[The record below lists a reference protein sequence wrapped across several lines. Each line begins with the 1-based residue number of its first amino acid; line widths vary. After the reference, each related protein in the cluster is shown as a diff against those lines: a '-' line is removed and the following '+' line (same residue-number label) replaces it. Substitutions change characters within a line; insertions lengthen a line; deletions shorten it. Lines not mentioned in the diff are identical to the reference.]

1 MSDESLQEQL
11 AGSPVILL
19 LGAVLG
25 LVLVVAAVG
34 GGFYVEHRA
43 INTARSLEQGAAAA
57 ITVPADR
64 VDPANEGKLVHVI
77 GKADT
82 SDPATDPELGIS
94 APALRLTREVET
106 YQYKENKEEEKK
118 KDSKPTVTYT
128 YDRVW
133 SKDDPPKKFSGP
145 KAPTNE
151 PRRHANAKNNAPN
164 IKLGAFTLPP
174 SLIEKIPANEDWP
187 VTADMLEKLPD
198 EVKKVA
204 KVTEDGLLFVGVD
217 ENSNPKNPQI
227 GDERIRFK
235 VAKPQT
241 VSVLSGQSG
250 STFAPYTPQA
260 GEPID
265 LIEPGERG
273 AKQMLQAAEASSNAL
288 NWILRA
294 ACLAVMALGVFLIGR
309 RQVAVSSGLPPE
321 TTLHNVG
328 LGVFAVLVGAGLLL
342 IAGGG
347 RWVAFHPL
355 IGAGLLAGGLVALL
369 GTLFVGRMPK
379 VGLFVP
385 GAAKWTAQER
395 DYFRRIAIDPDNA
408 PLRLEFAGVLEKK
421 GNPVGE
427 YIRLDQQLEDLPKD
441 DDRREKLE
449 TRQNEL
455 LQENGKKW
463 FTPLR
468 RLRLEPKIADV
479 FCPFMWMHHGIID
492 QVLIDLPGILP
503 EKADQLFDAAPGLR
517 VLEFHNIR
525 TEAGVG
531 GWKDTMY
538 NPDVPAIVQVPHL
551 VQVGA
556 IKMSS
561 LSMKTEDLEAIASSP
576 NLENLSE
583 LDFSYNKVGPE
594 GAVALAQSATLKR
607 LRVLELRACDVGEEG
622 AVALAKSDNLAHL
635 VTLILGANA
644 IGPNGVKALAL
655 CPHLKNLTTLAL
667 DENNIG
673 PGGAQVVAASGFLRK
688 LTSLD
693 LGHNEIGPDGALA
706 LAKSHNVAKVT
717 TLKLNDNRLGAGA
730 RFLAASPQFGP
741 LKVLDLSSNE
751 IDDAGATA
759 LAAGKVMLGLEE
771 LSLSYNHIGDAGIK
785 ALAAWPGLA
794 KLNKLSL
801 RQNQI
806 GVAGV
811 TALAASPHL
820 RGLTEL
826 DLGNNP
832 VGAAGAKAL
841 AASPAL
847 ANLKYLWI
855 QEAQLTPE
863 GEKALRKRFG
873 DVAHVT

>member
-11 AGSPVILL
+11 AGSPVILV

-25 LVLVVAAVG
+25 LVLVVAAIG
-34 GGFYVEHRA
+34 GEFYVEHKA
-43 INTARSLEQGAAAA
+43 INTAVSLEQGAAAA
-57 ITVPADR
+57 VDAPAEP
-64 VDPANEGKLVHVI
+64 VNPANDGKLVHVT
-77 GKADT
+77 GKAEAG
-82 SDPATDPELGIS
+82 DPATDPNLGIS
-94 APALRLTREVET
+94 APALRLTREVEI
-106 YQYKENKEEEKK
+106 YQWKENKEEEKK
-118 KDSKPTVTYT
+118 KDSKPVVTYT

-145 KAPTNE
+145 KAPTNQ
-151 PRRHANAKNNAPN
+151 PRRHTNAKNDAPN
-164 IKLGAFTLPP
+164 SKLGAFTLPP
-174 SLIEKIPANEDWP
+174 RLVEKIPPGEDLP
-187 VTADMLEKLPD
+187 VTADMLEKLP
-198 EVKKVA
+198 EELKKVA
-204 KVTEDGLLFVGVD
+204 KVTDDGLLLLGID

-227 GDERIRFK
+227 GDEQIRFK

-250 STFAPYTPQA
+250 STFAPYTPEA

-265 LIEPGERG
+265 LLEPGEHS
-273 AKQMLQAAEASSNAL
+273 AKQMLQTAEASSNAL
-288 NWILRA
+288 NWILRV
-294 ACLAVMALGVFLIGR
+294 ACLAVIALGVFLIGR

-328 LGVFAVLVGAGLLL
+328 LGVFATLVGGAVLL

-347 RWVAFHPL
+347 RWVVFHPL
-355 IGAGLLAGGLVALL
+355 LGVGLLAGGLAALL

-379 VGLFVP
+379 LGLFGP
-385 GAAKWTAQER
+385 GGAKWSPQER
-395 DYFRRIAIDPDNA
+395 DYFRRIALDPDNA
-408 PLRLEFAGVLEKK
+408 QLRLEFAGVLEKK
-421 GNPVGE
+421 GNPLGE
-427 YIRLDQQLEDLPKD
+427 FIRINQQLDDLPPD
-441 DDRREKLE
+441 DDRREGLD
-449 TRQNEL
+449 RRWGEL
-455 LQENGKKW
+455 LEENGKRW

-468 RLRLEPKIADV
+468 RLRLEPHIAGT
-479 FCPFMWMHHGIID
+479 FYPALWMSHGIID

-503 EKADQLFDAAPGLR
+503 EKAEQLFDAVPGLR

-538 NPDVPAIVQVPHL
+538 NPDVPAIVRVPQL
-551 VQVGA
+551 QQVGA

-576 NLENLSE
+576 NLDNLTE

-594 GAVALAQSATLKR
+594 GAVAVAESATLKR
-607 LRVLELRACDVGEEG
+607 LRVLELRACDIGEAG

-635 VTLILGANA
+635 VTLNLGANR
-644 IGPNGVKALAL
+644 IGPNGVRALAL

-673 PGGAQVVAASGFLRK
+673 PSGAQVVAASGFLRK

-693 LGHNEIGPDGALA
+693 LGHNDIGPDGALA
-706 LAKSHNVAKVT
+706 LAKSHNVAKLT
-717 TLKLNDNRLGAGA
+717 TLKLGNNRIGPGT
-730 RFLAASPQFGP
+730 RFLAGSPQFGP

-751 IDDAGATA
+751 IDDAALTY

-771 LSLSYNHIGDAGIK
+771 LALSYNNISDAGIK

-801 RQNQI
+801 RQNKI
-806 GVAGV
+806 GPAGI

-832 VGAAGAKAL
+832 VGADGAKAL

-855 QEAQLTPE
+855 QEAELTPQ
-863 GEKALRKRFG
+863 GEKVLRKRFG
-873 DVAHVT
+873 DVAHTT